1 VSAKLPRLPRRRDD
15 VLLHDETSGSL
26 LTVPGRDAMH
36 VLNPTARAVWE
47 LCDGQTTV
55 DEVADAICQVFSVQR
70 GIAVRDV
77 RDVLQ
82 RFVDAGLVDPTAD
95 DSGQRKG

>member
-55 DEVADAICQVFSVQR
+55 DEVAKSTVPSFSL
-70 GIAVRDV
+70 IMSTSS
-77 RDVLQ
+77 LH
-82 RFVDAGLVDPTAD
+82 T
-95 DSGQRKG
+95 